1 MMGDYIVWAVILL
14 ATAWSVYS
22 SPPAG
27 SRMGLTRNAFI
38 KARGDEQN
46 RVRRKVLELRGGEV
60 TEVKGTGDF
69 DSLVKASKGKLIV
82 VDFTASWC
90 GPCKM
95 IAPAYEE
102 LSSEYTESVFC
113 KVDVD
118 EVPDI
123 AQRYEVMAMP
133 TFLFLKNGE
142 VVDRF
147 SGASVEKLRDTI
159 ISHL

>member
-1 MMGDYIVWAVILL
+1 MMGNYIVWAVILL
-14 ATAWSVYS
+14 ATAWSAYGS
-22 SPPAG
+22 SPAG

-38 KARGDEQN
+38 KARGDDQN
-46 RVRRKVLELRGGEV
+46 RARRKVLELRGGEV